1 MITQNDFVMEEKLKE
16 IFVKKFETTPLIVKS
31 PGRINLI
38 GEHTDYNDGF
48 VLPASIDK
56 YAYVALQKRD
66 DDKISLYSIDFEEQH
81 EACLND
87 LSSPEKHWPVYILGV
102 VDQLLKAGFSIK
114 GFNLV
119 ICGTVPIG
127 AGMSSSAAVE
137 CATVFALNELFGLG
151 IAKIDMVKMAQ
162 KAEHEFAGV
171 KCGIMD
177 QFASMFGKSN
187 QLIRLDCRSLEFEYV
202 PFLMKGIKIVLLDTN
217 VKHSLA
223 SSAYNERR
231 IQCEKG
237 VELIQQYQPLV
248 KSLRDVD
255 MEMLDKY
262 VLPVDELVYRRC
274 KYVVEEIER
283 TTKACNDLKEHD
295 FISFGKKMFKTHE
308 GLSTL
313 YEVSCAELDF
323 LISQVKNNPDVLGAR
338 MMGGGFGGCT
348 INLVKEEAADDLI
361 EKISI
366 AYQKAIGRKLN
377 YYHVSVDDGTS
388 TVNR

>member
-1 MITQNDFVMEEKLKE
+1 
-16 IFVKKFETTPLIVKS
+16 

-56 YAYVALQKRD
+56 YAYVAVQKRND
-66 DDKISLYSIDFEEQH
+66 EKISLYSIDFEELH
-81 EACLND
+81 EASLND
-87 LSSPEKHWPVYILGV
+87 LSSPGKHWPVYILGV
-102 VDQLLKAGFSIK
+102 VDQLHKAGFSIN

-137 CATVFALNELFGLG
+137 CATVFALNELFGLS
-151 IAKIDMVKMAQ
+151 IAKIGMVKMAQ
-162 KAEHEFAGV
+162 KAEHKFAGV

-231 IQCEKG
+231 MQCEKG
-237 VELIQQYQPLV
+237 VEIIQQYQPQV
-248 KSLRDVD
+248 KSLRDAD
-255 MEMLDKY
+255 MKMLDKY
-262 VLPVDELVYRRC
+262 VLPFDELVYRRC

-283 TTKACNDLKEHD
+283 TTMACNDLKND
-295 FISFGKKMFKTHE
+295 DIISFGKKMFETHE

-323 LISQVKNNPDVLGAR
+323 LISQVKDNPDVPGAR

-348 INLVKEEAADDLI
+348 INLIKEEVADDLI
-361 EKISI
+361 EKIFI
-366 AYQKAIGRKLN
+366 AYEKELGRKLN
-377 YYHVSVDDGTS
+377 YYHVSVEDGTS
-388 TVNR
+388 IVNR

>member
-1 MITQNDFVMEEKLKE
+1 MEEKLKE
-16 IFVKKFETTPLIVKS
+16 IFVNKFATTPLIVKS

-56 YAYVALQKRD
+56 YAYVAIQKRD

-81 EACLND
+81 EASLND
-87 LSSPEKHWPVYILGV
+87 LSSPGKHWPVYILGV
-102 VDQLLKAGFSIK
+102 VDQLLKAGFFIK

-137 CATVFALNELFGLG
+137 CATVFALNELFGLS
-151 IAKIDMVKMAQ
+151 IAKIEMVKMAQ

-187 QLIRLDCRSLEFEYV
+187 QLIRLDCCSLEFEYV
-202 PFLMKGIKIVLLDTN
+202 PFLMQGIKIVLLDTN

-231 IQCEKG
+231 MQCEKG
-237 VELIQQYQPLV
+237 VEIIQHYQPQV
-248 KSLRDVD
+248 KSLRDAN

-262 VLPVDELVYRRC
+262 VLPVDEPVYRRC

-283 TTKACNDLKEHD
+283 TTIACNDLKED
-295 FISFGKKMFKTHE
+295 DIISFGKKMFDTHE
-308 GLSTL
+308 GLTTL
-313 YEVSCAELDF
+313 YEVSCVELDF
-323 LISQVKNNPDVLGAR
+323 LINQVKNNPDVLGAR

-361 EKISI
+361 EKISN
-366 AYQKAIGRKLN
+366 AYENEMGRKLN
-377 YYHVSVDDGTS
+377 YYHVSVQDGTS
-388 TVNR
+388 IVNT